1 MADQNK
7 KKRRGFFNF
16 FGGGGNDESFGSFEE
31 MFQRMREEME
41 GEMQRMGS
49 FRLQIDDEQLKRMS
63 QQPNVKVY
71 GYSMRVGPDGKPQI
85 REFGNTKPQQ
95 KGGLML
101 QEGKEPPQEKGQ
113 ESGGREPLIDVFTS
127 KGKTTVVAE
136 LPGVAEKDIKTIL
149 SGKTLEIKVRKG
161 ERKYYRKLEL
171 PKKFTK
177 KKMKQKYNNGVLELI
192 FS

>member
-1 MADQNK
+1 
-7 KKRRGFFNF
+7 
-16 FGGGGNDESFGSFEE
+16 
-31 MFQRMREEME
+31 MREEME

-63 QQPNVKVY
+63 QKPNVKVY

-95 KGGLML
+95 KGALMI
-101 QEGKEPPQEKGQ
+101 QEGKESPQQKGQ
-113 ESGGREPLIDVFTS
+113 GPSGREPLVDVFTS

-136 LPGVAEKDIKTIL
+136 LPGVAEKDIKTSL
-149 SGKTLEIKVRKG
+149 SGKTLEIKVDKG
-161 ERKYYRKLEL
+161 EHKYYRKLEL
-171 PKKFTK
+171 PKKFIK

>member
-1 MADQNK
+1 MADENK
-7 KKRRGFFNF
+7 KKRGGFFNLF
-16 FGGGGNDESFGSFEE
+16 GGGNDQSLGSFEE
-31 MFQRMREEME
+31 MFEKMREEME

-49 FRLQIDDEQLKRMS
+49 LRLQIDDEQLKRMS
-63 QQPNVKVY
+63 QNPNVKVY
-71 GYSMRVGPDGKPQI
+71 GYSMRVGPDGKPKF
-85 REFGNTKPQQ
+85 REFGNTNPQQ

-101 QEGKEPPQEKGQ
+101 QDGEEIPKQKAQEPGE
-113 ESGGREPLIDVFTS
+113 REPLVDLFTS

-136 LPGVAEKDIKTIL
+136 LPGVAEKDIKTSL
-149 SGKTLEIKVRKG
+149 SGKTLEINVEKG

-177 KKMKQKYNNGVLELI
+177 KNMKQKYNNGVLELI